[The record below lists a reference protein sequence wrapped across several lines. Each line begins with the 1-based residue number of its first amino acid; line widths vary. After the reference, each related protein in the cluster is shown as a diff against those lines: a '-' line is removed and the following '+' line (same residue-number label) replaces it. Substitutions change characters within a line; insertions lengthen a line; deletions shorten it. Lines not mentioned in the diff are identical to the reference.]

1 MEILINKNFYKF
13 LILYLLIVKDSCISD
28 VVMVDSIK
36 KINSIFF
43 RNSICLVLLIIISFC
58 ISIQQSDALPHEWV
72 GVPKS
77 EYGEQ
82 LWDRQSIK
90 RNEDGSVRILSKFI
104 PKTKSEIT
112 KDILY
117 TMDIN
122 CFEKSFRD
130 VDVSIDELNSNF
142 NDFADWQDPNGDELI
157 LGVIS
162 QVCRVEN

>member
-1 MEILINKNFYKF
+1 MINSKNK
-13 LILYLLIVKDSCISD
+13 V
-28 VVMVDSIK
+28 
-36 KINSIFF
+36 NSIFF
-43 RNSICLVLLIIISFC
+43 RNFINLVLSIIVYFC
-58 ISIQQSDALPHEWV
+58 ILITKTDALPHEWV

-82 LWDRQSIK
+82 FWDRQSIK
-90 RNEDGSVRILSKFI
+90 RNEDGSVRVLSKFI

-130 VDVSIDELNSNF
+130 VDVSIDSVSSNF

-157 LGVIS
+157 LGVIG

>member
-1 MEILINKNFYKF
+1 MINSKNK
-13 LILYLLIVKDSCISD
+13 V
-28 VVMVDSIK
+28 
-36 KINSIFF
+36 NSIFF
-43 RNSICLVLLIIISFC
+43 RNFINLVLSIIVFLC
-58 ISIQQSDALPHEWV
+58 ISIKKTEALPHQWV

-82 LWDRQSIK
+82 YWDRQSIK
-90 RNEDGSVRILSKFI
+90 RNEDGSVRVLSKFI

-130 VDVSIDELNSNF
+130 VDVSIDEANKNF
-142 NDFADWQDPNGDELI
+142 NDLAEWQDPNEDKLI
-157 LGVIS
+157 LGVIG
-162 QVCRVEN
+162 QVCRVEK

>member
-1 MEILINKNFYKF
+1 MIHSKNK
-13 LILYLLIVKDSCISD
+13 L
-28 VVMVDSIK
+28 
-36 KINSIFF
+36 NSIFF
-43 RNSICLVLLIIISFC
+43 RNIINLVLSIIVFFC
-58 ISIQQSDALPHEWV
+58 ILIKKSEALAHEWV

-82 LWDRQSIK
+82 LWDRQSLK
-90 RNEDGSVRILSKFI
+90 RNEDGSVRVLSKFI

-130 VDVSIDELNSNF
+130 VDVSIDEANSYF
-142 NDFADWQDPNGDELI
+142 NDLANWQDPNGDKLI
-157 LGVIS
+157 LGVIG

>member
-1 MEILINKNFYKF
+1 MVDFKNKLNSILIRNCIG
-13 LILYLLIVKDSCISD
+13 LVLSIMVSMCIS
-28 VVMVDSIK
+28 VK
-36 KINSIFF
+36 QLN
-43 RNSICLVLLIIISFC
+43 
-58 ISIQQSDALPHEWV
+58 ALPHEWV

-90 RNEDGSVRILSKFI
+90 RNEDGSVRVLSKFI

-130 VDVSIDELNSNF
+130 VGVSTDELNSNL
-142 NDFADWQDPNGDELI
+142 NDLADWQYPNGDKLI
-157 LGVIS
+157 LSVIG
-162 QVCRVEN
+162 QVCRLEN

>member
-1 MEILINKNFYKF
+1 MINSNN
-13 LILYLLIVKDSCISD
+13 KDD
-28 VVMVDSIK
+28 
-36 KINSIFF
+36 SIFF
-43 RNSICLVLLIIISFC
+43 RNIINLVLSIIVFFC
-58 ISIQQSDALPHEWV
+58 ISIKKSEALPHEWV

-90 RNEDGSVRILSKFI
+90 RNEDGSVRVLSKFI

-130 VDVSIDELNSNF
+130 VNVSIDEVKSNF
-142 NDFADWQDPNGDELI
+142 SDFADWQYPNGDELI
-157 LGVIS
+157 LGLIG

>member
-1 MEILINKNFYKF
+1 MIDSKNKF
-13 LILYLLIVKDSCISD
+13 
-28 VVMVDSIK
+28 
-36 KINSIFF
+36 NSIFF
-43 RNSICLVLLIIISFC
+43 RNIIYLALSLIVSIC
-58 ISIQQSDALPHEWV
+58 ISIKQAYALPHEWV
-72 GVPKS
+72 GVPKN

-90 RNEDGSVRILSKFI
+90 RNEDGSVRVLSKFI

-130 VDVSIDELNSNF
+130 VDVSIDEVNSTF
-142 NDFADWQDPNGDELI
+142 NDLADWQDPNGDKLI
-157 LGVIS
+157 LGVIG